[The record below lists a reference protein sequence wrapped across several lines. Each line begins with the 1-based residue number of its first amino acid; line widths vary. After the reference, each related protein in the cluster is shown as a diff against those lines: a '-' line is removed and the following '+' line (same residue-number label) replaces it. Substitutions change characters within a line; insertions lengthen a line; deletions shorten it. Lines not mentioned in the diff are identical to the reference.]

1 MFQLVSS
8 VNDSQ
13 FKSELE
19 GFDWLKGKM
28 LNNIGNPKAKTHY
41 KHRDSF
47 YVYTWVKTDEAM
59 IMVLSN
65 MTLQVILNENY
76 RREQKMFDCLN
87 FF

>member
-28 LNNIGNPKAKTHY
+28 LINIGNPKAKTPY